1 MKVLLL
7 DLECIFQSIV
17 HVHMHFV
24 SFIVW
29 IQHAS
34 RTLETQTYYSKESEE
49 DDNSKGEECYECIGV
64 DIRVSILKYLHQKKA
79 SNDEHEGS
87 I

>member
-1 MKVLLL
+1 M
-7 DLECIFQSIV
+7 
-17 HVHMHFV
+17 
-24 SFIVW
+24 W

-34 RTLETQTYYSKESEE
+34 RTETQTYYSKESEE
-49 DDNSKGEECYECIGV
+49 DDYSKGEERYECIGV
-64 DIRVSILKYLHQKKA
+64 DVWVSILKYLPNHQKKA